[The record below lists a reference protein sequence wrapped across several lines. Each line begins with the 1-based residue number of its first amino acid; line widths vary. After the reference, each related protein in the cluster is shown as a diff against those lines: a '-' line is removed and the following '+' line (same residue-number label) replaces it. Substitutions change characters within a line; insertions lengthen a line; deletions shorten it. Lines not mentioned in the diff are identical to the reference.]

1 VTYNGFYDS
10 NLEWVGL
17 EGVQIVASMNAGTG
31 LGRHKLTSRFTSV
44 VRNRKKYFEIKA
56 IKTELTLFKMY
67 PKETFDLFIHYI
79 LTGKN
84 IVLYTNHQII
94 A

>member
-1 VTYNGFYDS
+1 MYCKNC
-10 NLEWVGL
+10 
-17 EGVQIVASMNAGTG
+17 I
-31 LGRHKLTSRFTSV
+31 
-44 VRNRKKYFEIKA
+44 RNRKKYFEIKA
-56 IKTELTLFKMY
+56 IKTELNLFKMY
-67 PKETFDLFIHYI
+67 HKETFDLFIHYI